1 MKKKSNS
8 TKPMAATKNIL
19 LLACLLLASCAL
31 SSQVQI
37 KKNVYAE
44 TCIKTDNHGEID
56 ALEALNIK
64 NKTTFKADEYIDC
77 EDGRSIVVITW
88 EGTHDKRNANL
99 AAQVMTKFFD
109 HFHAGEHISYL
120 LVPEESAENI
130 FVYEF
135 RPYEPQRTIL
145 SF

>member
-1 MKKKSNS
+1 MRRV
-8 TKPMAATKNIL
+8 KNIL
-19 LLACLLLASCAL
+19 PLVCLLLASCAL
-31 SSQVQI
+31 SGQVQV
-37 KKNVYAE
+37 KKSVYAE
-44 TCIKTDNHGEID
+44 TCTKTDNYGTID
-56 ALEALNIK
+56 AYEVVNIN
-64 NKTTFKADEYIDC
+64 NKTTFKAAEYIDC

-99 AAQVMTKFFD
+99 AAQVMTKFFG

-120 LVPEESAENI
+120 LVPEESGENL

-135 RPYEPQRTIL
+135 KPYTPHRSIL